1 MRPRLRPGSSR
12 LLPILGAGSLLI
24 ASCSPAGDSIPEVE
38 PTGPPA
44 VQADVVE
51 RHAEQFDADV
61 PERPAGSQEELA
73 AATYISGH
81 LQLAGYVVFLD
92 GVPVRDLVRSTN
104 VVARAPSGDAPAV
117 VVTAPYDTSEEF
129 PSAGLALG
137 LFLELARALRVSGGL
152 HGVSFVALG
161 AEHVDLGGGN
171 LGSRR
176 AAQALLDDDAHPL
189 VISLG
194 RIADGACV
202 EILGPEVPGYL
213 VAPDEDP
220 GCEPLPPFPDAPDV
234 FGDAGFNR
242 VTISGDPALIGEV
255 LLDFLAPESD

>member
-1 MRPRLRPGSSR
+1 MRPRLRPGGSR

-61 PERPAGSQEELA
+61 PERAAGSQEELA
-73 AATYISGH
+73 AATYLSGH

-104 VVARAPSGDAPAV
+104 IVARAPSGDAPAV
-117 VVTAPYDTSEEF
+117 VVTAPYDTSDEF
-129 PSAGLALG
+129 PSDGLALG

-152 HGVSFVALG
+152 HAVSFVALG
-161 AEHVDLGGGN
+161 AEYVDLGGGN

-176 AAQALLDDDAHPL
+176 AAQALLDDDTHPL
-189 VISLG
+189 VVSLG
-194 RIADGACV
+194 RIVDGACV
-202 EILGPEVPGYL
+202 EVEGADVPGL
-213 VAPDEDP
+213 IVPDEDP
-220 GCEPLPPFPDAPDV
+220 PCKPLPPSPESPDV
-234 FGDAGFNR
+234 FGDAGFNH
-242 VTISGDPALIGEV
+242 VTISGDPAVTGEV
-255 LLDFLAPESD
+255 LLDWLAPESD